1 VQTIQ
6 LGLGRSRRLG
16 LASFL
21 ACLPPVLR
29 RIMNYWLGLSLIDLL
44 ELGIATSE
52 VVDAGVRRGAGRRS
66 VQFLAAAKTPR
77 HTNKDQTSVRPRLV
91 ARRLVLVSARG
102 RRLQLRSLHSTPSEK
117 VMAVSHP
124 SISATNGPGIW
135 TLLRVLGDTST

>member
-1 VQTIQ
+1 MQTIQ

-66 VQFLAAAKTPR
+66 VQFPLLVAAKTPR
-77 HTNKDQTSVRPRLV
+77 NTNKDQTSVRPRLV
-91 ARRLVLVSARG
+91 ARRLVLVSARV
-102 RRLQLRSLHSTPSEK
+102 RRLQLRSLHVTPSEK
-117 VMAVSHP
+117 AMAVSHP
-124 SISATNGPGIW
+124 STSATNGPGQ
-135 TLLRVLGDTST
+135 GASKSTQRH

>member
-1 VQTIQ
+1 MQTIQ

-66 VQFLAAAKTPR
+66 VQFPLLVAAESSTEHEQGPDQCAAPACRTNTGAGERASSTAPAPLAAR
-77 HTNKDQTSVRPRLV
+77 YSFR
-91 ARRLVLVSARG
+91 
-102 RRLQLRSLHSTPSEK
+102 E
-117 VMAVSHP
+117 
-124 SISATNGPGIW
+124 
-135 TLLRVLGDTST
+135 GDGG